1 MDRQQSRSNSPPA
14 SSTNTREHTY
24 PSPTSCTSLY
34 FSFHMP
40 SPSRCEIAKD
50 VKNCRA
56 SSFSGTSDSSMHS
69 SSSAQSSS
77 SDSALKSER
86 KSWLRR
92 LSGGLLDTGASAG
105 NKAGDLN
112 KFLRELKTYQLSKD
126 QLGTLP
132 SVKRLREDG
141 RADLAQQL
149 EALGGQIT
157 LAKKLGM
164 RIRVEASLRQ

>member
-1 MDRQQSRSNSPPA
+1 
-14 SSTNTREHTY
+14 
-24 PSPTSCTSLY
+24 
-34 FSFHMP
+34 
-40 SPSRCEIAKD
+40 
-50 VKNCRA
+50 
-56 SSFSGTSDSSMHS
+56 MHS

-92 LSGGLLDTGASAG
+92 LSGGLLDTGSSAG

-112 KFLRELKTYQLSKD
+112 KFLRELKTDQLSKD

>member
-1 MDRQQSRSNSPPA
+1 M
-14 SSTNTREHTY
+14 STEHTY
-24 PSPTSCTSLY
+24 PSPTSCTSLQC
-34 FSFHMP
+34 SFHMP
-40 SPSRCEIAKD
+40 SPSRCETPTNLSSKMI
-50 VKNCRA
+50 KNCRA
-56 SSFSGTSDSSMHS
+56 NSFSGTSDSSMHS

-92 LSGGLLDTGASAG
+92 LSGGLLDTGASTE
-105 NKAGDLN
+105 NKAGNLN

-132 SVKRLREDG
+132 SAKRLREDG

-164 RIRVEASLRQ
+164 RIRVEASIRQ